1 MAQLLSATQHSAR
14 PPVAQ
19 DEAAPQ
25 CVAYGEVAPQC
36 AALMAAAY
44 GEQAQP
50 FSAEEPAAQGV
61 RQELCAA
68 ALRPPVLLVLV
79 QMRLL
84 PVPGQE

>member
-1 MAQLLSATQHSAR
+1 LL
-14 PPVAQ
+14 VW
-19 DEAAPQ
+19 
-25 CVAYGEVAPQC
+25 GEVVLPYEVRDRAAPQC